1 MGASVVAC
9 GRNASTLEKL
19 SAFFSS
25 TKRLSTVVLTGDLSA
40 DIQALIS
47 ASGNNGKGAD
57 AYIDFSPAVAKGS
70 NHIQAALAAL
80 RTKGRAVFMGGIVG
94 AVEID
99 YGLVMMKS
107 LRVQG
112 RFMYEREAIGKL
124 IGMVEKG
131 NLRLGEDGSG
141 FKTVGRFGLESIGEA
156 VQEAGKAAGW
166 GRQVVLLP

>member
-1 MGASVVAC
+1 M
-9 GRNASTLEKL
+9 ST
-19 SAFFSS
+19 FFSS
-25 TKRLSTVVLTGDLSA
+25 TGRISTVLLTGDVSTDTKA
-40 DIQALIS
+40 MIS

-57 AYIDFSPAVAKGS
+57 AYIDFSPAAASKS
-70 NHIQAALAAL
+70 THIQAALAAL
-80 RTKGRAVFMGGIVG
+80 RSKGRAVFMGGING

-112 RFMYEREAIGKL
+112 KFMYEREMIVRL

-131 NLRLGEDGSG
+131 NLKLGEKGAG
-141 FKTVGRFGLESIGEA
+141 VKIVGRFGLEGIQDA
-156 VQEAGKAAGW
+156 VQEAKKEAGW